1 MLLLNFY
8 VSNMSQPYRL
18 LNKDFKRFVQFLNA
32 NAVEYLVVGSYALM
46 AHGDQRYTG
55 DIDFWVDPTR
65 ANIANL
71 LMALGQFGFASIDL
85 KEEDFL
91 VEQAVIQLGLPPAR
105 IDLMVAVSGV
115 EFASAYESRLE
126 VDLDGTRIN
135 IINRDDFIRNK
146 KATGHPKDFIDLKE
160 LGVDIGKPDNS
171 Q

>member
-1 MLLLNFY
+1 
-8 VSNMSQPYRL
+8 MSQPYPL
-18 LNKDFKRFVQFLNA
+18 LNKDFKEFVQFLNA
-32 NAVEYLVVGSYALM
+32 NAVEYLVVGGYALM
-46 AHGDQRYTG
+46 AHGHPRYTG

-91 VEQAVIQLGLPPAR
+91 VEQAVIQLGYPPAR

-115 EFASAYESRLE
+115 EFASAYKSRLE
-126 VDLDGTRIN
+126 VDLDGTQIN

-146 KATGHPKDFIDLKE
+146 KATGRPKDFIDLKE

-171 Q
+171 K